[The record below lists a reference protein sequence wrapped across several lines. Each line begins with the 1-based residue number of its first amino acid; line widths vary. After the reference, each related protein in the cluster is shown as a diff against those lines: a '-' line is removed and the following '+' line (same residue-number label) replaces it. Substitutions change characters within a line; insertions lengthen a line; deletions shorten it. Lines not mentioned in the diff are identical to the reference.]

1 MTHLVKDLLPNLSA
15 NEANLEVEK
24 LTEALDYL
32 NELTKL
38 RELLEMCIEEN
49 TDGEG
54 NTENTR
60 IELLIDCYLSRSEF
74 FIDELRMVLEKLRS
88 LFHKIAS

>member
-15 NEANLEVEK
+15 KEANIEVEK
-24 LTEALDYL
+24 LTETLDYL

-38 RELLEMCIEEN
+38 RELLEMCLEEN

-54 NTENTR
+54 NTKNTR
-60 IELLIDCYLSRSEF
+60 IELLIDCYLSQSEF
-74 FIDELRMVLEKLRS
+74 FLDEVRMVLEKLR
-88 LFHKIAS
+88 

>member
-1 MTHLVKDLLPNLSA
+1 MTHPLKDFSSNLPA
-15 NEANLEVEK
+15 NQANLEVEK
-24 LTEALDYL
+24 LAETLDYL

-38 RELLEMCIEEN
+38 RELLQMCLEEN
-49 TDGEG
+49 TDDEG
-54 NTENTR
+54 NTKNTR

-74 FIDELRMVLEKLRS
+74 FVDELRMVLEKWRS